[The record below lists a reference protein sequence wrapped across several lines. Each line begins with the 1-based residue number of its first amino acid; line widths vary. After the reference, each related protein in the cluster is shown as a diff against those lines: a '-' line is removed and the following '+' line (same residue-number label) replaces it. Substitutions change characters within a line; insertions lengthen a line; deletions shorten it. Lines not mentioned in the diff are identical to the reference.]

1 MGPGKQALPPPPLHP
16 APTPAVPPVS
26 HIRTGAAEGRPWPLD
41 SVFLEPGRLSFICL
55 ATSSSQSPVAP
66 IDREAGQNYTDGSS
80 YGDQCLPIVLSED
93 FTVESCLAPLTTYPE
108 WVCDPR
114 PSLQSPQPHPTP
126 PQPPGLTQWWVTQ
139 QDATSK
145 PSWSQVTDIARS
157 VGIPKSKDYPGV
169 PEPRAGRQEASSA
182 ENRAERRRERTEE
195 RVGADGGR
203 NIWVLGSWGPTT
215 PMQRCLQAFH
225 HTSLRYVLSF
235 SLSITQAYEM
245 PSLSLFHSPGR

>member
-1 MGPGKQALPPPPLHP
+1 M
-16 APTPAVPPVS
+16 APT
-26 HIRTGAAEGRPWPLD
+26 
-41 SVFLEPGRLSFICL
+41 
-55 ATSSSQSPVAP
+55 
-66 IDREAGQNYTDGSS
+66 DREAGQNYTDGSS

-145 PSWSQVTDIARS
+145 PSWSEVTDIARS

-169 PEPRAGRQEASSA
+169 PEPRAGRNFWQEASSA
-182 ENRAERRRERTEE
+182 ENRAERRRERTGE

-203 NIWVLGSWGPTT
+203 NMRVLGSHHPNAALPPSFPSHKPT
-215 PMQRCLQAFH
+215 RCPLF
-225 HTSLRYVLSF
+225 LSF
-235 SLSITQAYEM
+235 IHLADKYVYLSIAW
-245 PSLSLFHSPGR
+245 LGRRGFFFFF